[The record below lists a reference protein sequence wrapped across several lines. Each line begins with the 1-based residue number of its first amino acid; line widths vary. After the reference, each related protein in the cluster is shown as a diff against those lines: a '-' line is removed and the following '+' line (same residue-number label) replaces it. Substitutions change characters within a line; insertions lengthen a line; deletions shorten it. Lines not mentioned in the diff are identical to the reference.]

1 MVRLGFIIGFIA
13 TIGVLL
19 SGLAAYRVH
28 EQELTVNGI
37 AIARAIDVHASL
49 VQDRLT
55 ERELLA
61 RVASGLFRTPSV
73 VKANMLQ
80 PLRSSIYAFKTDFV
94 VAGWIARLKPAELDA
109 ARAQLASAGFPNP
122 AIRSDDDKPLGTGA
136 PDQPIDVLM
145 DVEPRNKE
153 TAGLAGRSYDQH
165 PILGPMLA
173 QAMDS
178 GKPVASDPLP
188 LLRSDG
194 PIGLVLAAPVLQEGE
209 AQPAGFVT
217 FSYELAPLML
227 ANDDLSLFSVVLRD
241 PRNPEVEL
249 IANHQGSVSSRL
261 TAADGPPPSMVR
273 TVTFG
278 GRDWSLGYYAK
289 TNAVKRAE
297 ETAVVVAA
305 IGLALTA
312 IICGLFGYVAYNNL
326 RLSREIQVR
335 IGFERRLTAVIDE
348 LNHRVKNI
356 LAVIQSIVTRT
367 LRHGS
372 DIDVARELLIGRI
385 HAMSNVVSLLS
396 ESQWQGVKLKGLF
409 EARAI
414 PHAERIAVSGPD
426 IAVSAR
432 AAQSL
437 SLLFFEL
444 ASHSDEGLSLVGKHP
459 HIVAHWDVTGE
470 EPDTIFHFRWEEF
483 NTSEATRRADSD
495 FGLIL
500 LDRVAPEALGGVSK
514 RYFTDVSYVY
524 ELTAPMETV
533 VDMTERDRTEQFA
546 IAPRRAAMTGQP
558 SSLRKQA
565 LPYHAMSEVGKG
577 WSDADY
583 HNDWGYGPACAGT
596 TNINRSS
603 ASAATQS
610 TPQSKLEV
618 LRRLRSSQ

>member
-1 MVRLGFIIGFIA
+1 MVRLGFIIGFLA
-13 TIGVLL
+13 LIGVLL
-19 SGLAAYRVH
+19 SGLAAWRVH
-28 EQELTVNGI
+28 DQELTVDGI
-37 AIARAIDVHASL
+37 ALARAIDVHASL

-61 RVASGLFRTPSV
+61 RVASGLFRAPSV

-94 VAGWIARLKPAELDA
+94 VASWIARLKPSELGAAQAELK
-109 ARAQLASAGFPNP
+109 SAGFTNP
-122 AIRSDDDKPLGTGA
+122 TIRDFDDQPLDTRAIDKP
-136 PDQPIDVLM
+136 INVLM
-145 DVEPRNKE
+145 DLEPR
-153 TAGLAGRSYDQH
+153 TPDTLGLPGRAYDRH
-165 PILGPMLA
+165 SIIGPMLA
-173 QAMDS
+173 QAMAA
-178 GKPVASDPLP
+178 GKPVASDPIP
-188 LLRSDG
+188 LLRQNG
-194 PIGLVLAAPVLQEGE
+194 PVGLVLAAPVQQEGASE
-209 AQPAGFVT
+209 AAGFVT

-227 ANDDLSLFSVVLRD
+227 ANDDRSLFSVVLKD
-241 PRNPEVEL
+241 PRDADDEFV
-249 IANHQGSVSSRL
+249 ANDSGAITLRAVAQDDP
-261 TAADGPPPSMVR
+261 APSMVR

-289 TNAVKRAE
+289 TSALLRAQQ
-297 ETAVVVAA
+297 TAAIVAA
-305 IGLALTA
+305 IGLALTG

-372 DIDVARELLIGRI
+372 DMDVSRELLIGRI
-385 HAMSNVVSLLS
+385 HAMSNVVTLLS

-414 PHAERIAVSGPD
+414 PHAERIAVNGPD

-459 HIVAHWDVTGE
+459 HIVANWEISGE
-470 EPDTIFHFRWEEF
+470 EPETIFHFRWEEF
-483 NTSEATRRADSD
+483 NTSAATRREDSD

-500 LDRVAPEALGGVSK
+500 LDRVAPEALGGTAK

-524 ELTAPMETV
+524 ELTAPMVTV
-533 VDMTERDRTEQFA
+533 IDMSERDRTEQLS
-546 IAPRRAAMTGQP
+546 APVRPVR
-558 SSLRKQA
+558 
-565 LPYHAMSEVGKG
+565 
-577 WSDADY
+577 
-583 HNDWGYGPACAGT
+583 
-596 TNINRSS
+596 
-603 ASAATQS
+603 
-610 TPQSKLEV
+610 
-618 LRRLRSSQ
+618 

>member
-1 MVRLGFIIGFIA
+1 VVRLGFIIGFIVL
-13 TIGVLL
+13 IGTLL

-28 EQELTVNGI
+28 DQELTLDGI
-37 AIARAIDVHASL
+37 ALARAIDLHASL

-61 RVASGLFRTPSV
+61 RVAAGLFRAPSV
-73 VKANMLQ
+73 VNGTMLQ

-94 VAGWIARLKPAELDA
+94 VASWIARLKSNELAAARSELARAGFSNPTIRRFDDQPLDA
-109 ARAQLASAGFPNP
+109 
-122 AIRSDDDKPLGTGA
+122 RSLDGPL
-136 PDQPIDVLM
+136 DVVM
-145 DVEPRNKE
+145 DVEPRNAE
-153 TAGLAGRSYDQH
+153 TMAFPGRSFDQH

-173 QAMDS
+173 RAMTD
-178 GKPVASDPLP
+178 GKPVASDPVSLLP
-188 LLRSDG
+188 PGG
-194 PIGLVLAAPVLQEGE
+194 PIGLVLAAPVLPEG
-209 AQPAGFVT
+209 AASPAGFVT
-217 FSYELAPLML
+217 FSYDLAPLML
-227 ANDDLSLFSVVLRD
+227 ANDDLSLFSVVLKD
-241 PRNPEVEL
+241 PRGGEL
-249 IANHQGSVSSRL
+249 IASDRGVVTSKASSQD
-261 TAADGPPPSMVR
+261 APPPSMTR

-289 TNAVKRAE
+289 TNVTIHAQQ
-297 ETAVVVAA
+297 TAVMVAA
-305 IGLALTA
+305 MGLALTG
-312 IICGLFGYVAYNNL
+312 IIAGLFGYVAYNNL

-372 DIDVARELLIGRI
+372 DIEVARELLIGRI

-414 PHAERIAVSGPD
+414 PHAERIAMSGPD
-426 IAVSAR
+426 ITVSAR

-459 HIVAHWDVTGE
+459 HIVAHWEVTGE
-470 EPDTIFHFRWEEF
+470 ESDTAFHFRWEEF
-483 NTSEATRRADSD
+483 NTSAATRREDSD

-524 ELTAPMETV
+524 ELTAPMEAV
-533 VDMTERDRTEQFA
+533 VDMTERDRTEQLS
-546 IAPRRAAMTGQP
+546 APAKP
-558 SSLRKQA
+558 
-565 LPYHAMSEVGKG
+565 PV
-577 WSDADY
+577 
-583 HNDWGYGPACAGT
+583 
-596 TNINRSS
+596 RS
-603 ASAATQS
+603 
-610 TPQSKLEV
+610 
-618 LRRLRSSQ
+618 

>member
-13 TIGVLL
+13 LIGVLL
-19 SGLAAYRVH
+19 SGLAANRVH
-28 EQELTVNGI
+28 DQELAIDGI
-37 AIARAIDVHASL
+37 ALARAIDVHASL

-61 RVASGLFRTPSV
+61 RVASGLFRSPSV

-80 PLRSSIYAFKTDFV
+80 PLRSAIYAFKADFV
-94 VAGWIARLKPAELDA
+94 VAVWIARLKPSELEA
-109 ARAQLASAGFPNP
+109 ARAELAMSGFSNP
-122 AIRSDDDKPLGTGA
+122 AIRDFDDHPLDIKAIDKP
-136 PDQPIDVLM
+136 INVLM
-145 DVEPRNKE
+145 DVEPRTPE
-153 TAGLAGRSYDQH
+153 TSLLLGRTFDRHSV
-165 PILGPMLA
+165 IGPMLA
-173 QAMDS
+173 KALAE
-178 GKPVASDPLP
+178 GKPVASDPIP
-188 LLRSDG
+188 LLRQDG
-194 PIGLVLAAPVLQEGE
+194 PVGIALAAPVVPDGASE
-209 AQPAGFVT
+209 PAGFIT

-227 ANDDLSLFSVVLRD
+227 ANDDRSLFSVVLKD
-241 PRNPEVEL
+241 PRDTNDEFV
-249 IANHQGSVSSRL
+249 ASDQGVVTSR
-261 TAADGPPPSMVR
+261 AVQADGPAPSMVR

-278 GRDWSLGYYAK
+278 GRDWSLAYYAK
-289 TNAVKRAE
+289 ANAAARAQQ
-297 ETAVVVAA
+297 TSVIVAG
-305 IGLALTA
+305 IGLALTG

-372 DIDVARELLIGRI
+372 DMDTARELLIGRI
-385 HAMSNVVSLLS
+385 HAMSNVVTLLS

-414 PHAERIAVSGPD
+414 PHADRIAVNGPD

-459 HIVAHWDVTGE
+459 HIVANWEVNGE
-470 EPDTIFHFRWEEF
+470 EPDEVFHFRWEEF
-483 NTSEATRRADSD
+483 NTSEATRRPDSD

-500 LDRVAPEALGGVSK
+500 LDRVAPEALGGTAQ

-524 ELTAPMETV
+524 ELVAPMETV
-533 VDMTERDRTEQFA
+533 VDMSERDRTEKLS
-546 IAPRRAAMTGQP
+546 APV
-558 SSLRKQA
+558 K
-565 LPYHAMSEVGKG
+565 
-577 WSDADY
+577 
-583 HNDWGYGPACAGT
+583 
-596 TNINRSS
+596 S
-603 ASAATQS
+603 A
-610 TPQSKLEV
+610 
-618 LRRLRSSQ
+618 R

>member
-1 MVRLGFIIGFIA
+1 VVRLGFIIGFLA
-13 TIGVLL
+13 LIGVLL
-19 SGLAAYRVH
+19 SGLAAWRVH
-28 EQELTVNGI
+28 DQELTVDGI
-37 AIARAIDVHASL
+37 ALARAIDVHASL

-61 RVASGLFRTPSV
+61 RVASGLFRAPSV

-94 VAGWIARLKPAELDA
+94 IASWIARLKPTELGAAQAELK
-109 ARAQLASAGFPNP
+109 SAGFTNP
-122 AIRSDDDKPLGTGA
+122 TIRDFDDQPLDLKAIDKP
-136 PDQPIDVLM
+136 INVLM
-145 DVEPRNKE
+145 DVEPR
-153 TAGLAGRSYDQH
+153 TPDTLGIPGRAYDRH
-165 PILGPMLA
+165 SIVGPMLA
-173 QAMDS
+173 QAMTA
-178 GKPVASDPLP
+178 GKPVASDPIP
-188 LLRSDG
+188 LLRQNG
-194 PIGLVLAAPVLQEGE
+194 PVGLVLAAPVEQEGASE
-209 AQPAGFVT
+209 AAGFVT

-227 ANDDLSLFSVVLRD
+227 ANDDRSLFSVVLKD
-241 PRNPEVEL
+241 PRDSNDEFV
-249 IANHQGSVSSRL
+249 ANDSGAVTLRAVTQDDP
-261 TAADGPPPSMVR
+261 APSMVR

-289 TNAVKRAE
+289 TSAVIRAQQ
-297 ETAVVVAA
+297 TAAIVAA
-305 IGLALTA
+305 IGLALTG

-372 DIDVARELLIGRI
+372 DMDVSRELLIGRI
-385 HAMSNVVSLLS
+385 HAMSNVVTLLS

-414 PHAERIAVSGPD
+414 PHAERIAVNGPD

-459 HIVAHWDVTGE
+459 HIVANWEIAGD

-483 NTSEATRRADSD
+483 NTSAATRREDSD

-500 LDRVAPEALGGVSK
+500 LDRVAPEALGGTAK

-524 ELTAPMETV
+524 ELTAPMVTV
-533 VDMTERDRTEQFA
+533 IDMSERDRTEQLS
-546 IAPRRAAMTGQP
+546 APVRPVR
-558 SSLRKQA
+558 
-565 LPYHAMSEVGKG
+565 
-577 WSDADY
+577 
-583 HNDWGYGPACAGT
+583 
-596 TNINRSS
+596 
-603 ASAATQS
+603 
-610 TPQSKLEV
+610 
-618 LRRLRSSQ
+618 

>member
-1 MVRLGFIIGFIA
+1 VVRLGFIIGFVAI
-13 TIGVLL
+13 IGVLL

-28 EQELTVNGI
+28 DQELTLDGI
-37 AIARAIDVHASL
+37 ALARAIDIHASL

-61 RVASGLFRTPSV
+61 RVASGLFRAPSV

-94 VAGWIARLKPAELDA
+94 LAGWVARVQPSELKAASAELA
-109 ARAQLASAGFPNP
+109 KSGFPNP
-122 AIRSDDDKPLGTGA
+122 KIRNFDDSPLDASSLDK
-136 PDQPIDVLM
+136 PIDVLM
-145 DVEPRNKE
+145 DVEPRNDQTK
-153 TAGLAGRSYDQH
+153 AFAGRALDRQ
-165 PILGPMLA
+165 PVLGPMLA
-173 QAMDS
+173 RAMS
-178 GKPVASDPLP
+178 TGKPWTSDPLP
-188 LLRSDG
+188 LLREDG
-194 PIGLVLAAPVLQEGE
+194 PVGLELAAPVLQEGSDT
-209 AQPAGFVT
+209 PAGFVT
-217 FSYELAPLML
+217 FSYEIAPLML
-227 ANDDLSLFSVVLRD
+227 VNDDLSLFSVALKD
-241 PRNPEVEL
+241 PRSPDTEL
-249 IANHQGSVSSRL
+249 IADDRGTVTSR
-261 TAADGPPPSMVR
+261 TVDPNGPAPSMVR

-278 GRDWSLGYYAK
+278 NRDWSLGYYAK
-289 TNAVKRAE
+289 TNSMARAWRF
-297 ETAVVVAA
+297 AAMVATVG
-305 IGLALTA
+305 IALTS

-372 DIDVARELLIGRI
+372 DIDIARELLIGRI

-414 PHAERIAVSGPD
+414 PHADRIAISGPD

-459 HIVAHWDVTGE
+459 NIVAQWEVTG
-470 EPDTIFHFRWEEF
+470 DGADSIFHFRWEEF
-483 NTSEATRRADSD
+483 NTSAATRREDSE

-500 LDRVAPEALGGVSK
+500 LDRVAPEALGATSK

-524 ELTAPMETV
+524 ELTAPMDTV
-533 VDMTERDRTEQFA
+533 IDMTERDRTIQLS
-546 IAPRRAAMTGQP
+546 APVN
-558 SSLRKQA
+558 RKA
-565 LPYHAMSEVGKG
+565 
-577 WSDADY
+577 
-583 HNDWGYGPACAGT
+583 
-596 TNINRSS
+596 
-603 ASAATQS
+603 
-610 TPQSKLEV
+610 
-618 LRRLRSSQ
+618 

>member
-13 TIGVLL
+13 LIGVLL

-28 EQELTVNGI
+28 DQELTVDGI
-37 AIARAIDVHASL
+37 ALARAIDVHASL

-61 RVASGLFRTPSV
+61 RVASGLFHAPTV
-73 VKANMLQ
+73 IKANMLQ

-94 VAGWIARLKPAELDA
+94 VAGWIARLKPSELDA
-109 ARAQLASAGFPNP
+109 ARTELARAGFSNP
-122 AIRSDDDKPLGTGA
+122 TIRNFDDSPLDARSVDKPV
-136 PDQPIDVLM
+136 DVLM
-145 DVEPRNKE
+145 DVEPRNAE
-153 TAGLAGRSYDQH
+153 TMAFPGRALDQS
-165 PILGPMLA
+165 PTLGPTLA
-173 QAMDS
+173 RVMAD
-178 GKPVASDPLP
+178 GKPVASDPVS
-188 LLRSDG
+188 LLRRNG
-194 PIGLVLAAPVLQEGE
+194 PIGLVLAAPVLQDGD

-227 ANDDLSLFSVVLRD
+227 TNDDLSLFSVVLKD
-241 PRNPEVEL
+241 PRSPDGEL
-249 IANHQGSVSSRL
+249 IANDQGVVTSR
-261 TAADGPPPSMVR
+261 TAAQQGPSPSMTR

-289 TNAVKRAE
+289 TNSVKRAKQ
-297 ETAVVVAA
+297 TAAIVAA
-305 IGLALTA
+305 IGLALTG

-326 RLSREIQVR
+326 RLSREIEVR

-367 LRHGS
+367 LRHGA
-372 DIDVARELLIGRI
+372 DVDVARELLIGRI

-459 HIVAHWDVTGE
+459 HIVAHWEVTGE
-470 EPDTIFHFRWEEF
+470 APEATFHFRWEEF
-483 NTSEATRRADSD
+483 NTSAATRREDSD
-495 FGLIL
+495 FGVIL

-533 VDMTERDRTEQFA
+533 VDMTERDRTEQLS
-546 IAPRRAAMTGQP
+546 APLKRR
-558 SSLRKQA
+558 
-565 LPYHAMSEVGKG
+565 
-577 WSDADY
+577 
-583 HNDWGYGPACAGT
+583 
-596 TNINRSS
+596 
-603 ASAATQS
+603 
-610 TPQSKLEV
+610 
-618 LRRLRSSQ
+618 

>member
-1 MVRLGFIIGFIA
+1 VVRLGFIIGFIA
-13 TIGVLL
+13 IIGVLL

-28 EQELTVNGI
+28 EQELAIDGI
-37 AIARAIDVHASL
+37 ALARAIDVHASL

-61 RVASGLFRTPSV
+61 RVASGLFRSPSL
-73 VKANMLQ
+73 VKANMLE

-94 VAGWIARLKPAELDA
+94 VASWIARLEPGELDE
-109 ARAQLASAGFPNP
+109 ARRELASARFPSP
-122 AIRSDDDKPLGTGA
+122 TIRGSDDKPLD
-136 PDQPIDVLM
+136 PRSVDQPINVLM
-145 DVEPRNKE
+145 DVEPRNAE
-153 TAGLAGRSYDQH
+153 TMGFAGRALDNFAT
-165 PILGPMLA
+165 IGPMLA
-173 QAMDS
+173 RAMAE
-178 GKPVASDPLP
+178 GKPIASDPLN
-188 LLRSDG
+188 LLRPDG
-194 PIGLVLAAPVLQEGE
+194 PVGIVLAAPVVQDG
-209 AQPAGFVT
+209 ATSPAGFVT

-227 ANDDLSLFSVVLRD
+227 TNDDQSLFSVVLKD
-241 PRNPEVEL
+241 PRRAGGEL
-249 IANHQGSVSSRL
+249 IASDQGAVSTRQ
-261 TAADGPPPSMVR
+261 AAPDGRAPSATR

-278 GRDWSLGYYAK
+278 NRDWSLAYYAK
-289 TNAVKRAE
+289 TNAVNRAE
-297 ETAVVVAA
+297 QTAAIVGA
-305 IGLALTA
+305 IGLALTV
-312 IICGLFGYVAYNNL
+312 IVCGLFGYVAYNNL

-367 LRHGS
+367 LRHGA

-459 HIVAHWDVTGE
+459 HIVAKWEVVGE
-470 EPDTIFHFRWEEF
+470 EPATIFHFRWEEF
-483 NTSEATRRADSD
+483 NTSEATRRPDTD
-495 FGLIL
+495 FGVIL
-500 LDRVAPEALGGVSK
+500 LDRVAPEALGGTSK

-533 VDMTERDRTEQFA
+533 VDMTERDRTER
-546 IAPRRAAMTGQP
+546 ISAPVRP
-558 SSLRKQA
+558 
-565 LPYHAMSEVGKG
+565 V
-577 WSDADY
+577 
-583 HNDWGYGPACAGT
+583 
-596 TNINRSS
+596 I
-603 ASAATQS
+603 
-610 TPQSKLEV
+610 
-618 LRRLRSSQ
+618 

>member
-1 MVRLGFIIGFIA
+1 VVRLGFIIGLIA
-13 TIGVLL
+13 LIGLML
-19 SGLAAYRVH
+19 SGAASFRVH
-28 EQELTVNGI
+28 EQELTIDGI
-37 AIARAIDVHASL
+37 ALARAIDVHASL

-61 RVASGLFRTPSV
+61 RVASGLFRAPSL

-80 PLRSSIYAFKTDFV
+80 PLRSSIYAFKTDFL
-94 VAGWIARLKPAELDA
+94 VASWIARLKPGELDEA
-109 ARAQLASAGFPNP
+109 GRELASAGFSNP
-122 AIRSDDDKPLGTGA
+122 KIRNFDGKPIDPRSLDK
-136 PDQPIDVLM
+136 PIDVLM
-145 DVEPRNKE
+145 DVEPRNAE
-153 TAGLAGRSYDQH
+153 NMALAGRALDQS
-165 PILGPMLA
+165 PSIGSMLA
-173 QAMDS
+173 RAMVE
-178 GKPVASDPLP
+178 GKPVASDPVNLVRP
-188 LLRSDG
+188 NG
-194 PIGLVLAAPVLQEGE
+194 PVGIVLAAPVIQDGTTS
-209 AQPAGFVT
+209 PAGFVT

-227 ANDDLSLFSVVLRD
+227 TNDDQSLFSVVLKD
-241 PRNPEVEL
+241 PRSADGEL
-249 IANHQGSVSSRL
+249 IANDQGVVTSRQA
-261 TAADGPPPSMVR
+261 AADGPAPSATRIVA
-273 TVTFG
+273 FG
-278 GRDWSLGYYAK
+278 DRDWSLAYYAK
-289 TNAVKRAE
+289 INATKRAQQ
-297 ETAVVVAA
+297 TAAIVGA
-305 IGLALTA
+305 IGLALTVM
-312 IICGLFGYVAYNNL
+312 ICGLFGYVAYNNL

-459 HIVAHWDVTGE
+459 HIVAKWEVTGE
-470 EPDTIFHFRWEEF
+470 PSKEIFTFRWEEF

-500 LDRVAPEALGGVSK
+500 LDRVAPEALGGTSK

-524 ELTAPMETV
+524 ELTAPMATV
-533 VDMTERDRTEQFA
+533 VDMTERDRTEQLS
-546 IAPRRAAMTGQP
+546 APVRQGR
-558 SSLRKQA
+558 
-565 LPYHAMSEVGKG
+565 
-577 WSDADY
+577 
-583 HNDWGYGPACAGT
+583 
-596 TNINRSS
+596 
-603 ASAATQS
+603 
-610 TPQSKLEV
+610 
-618 LRRLRSSQ
+618 

>member
-1 MVRLGFIIGFIA
+1 M
-13 TIGVLL
+13 IGVLL

-28 EQELTVNGI
+28 DQELTIDGI
-37 AIARAIDVHASL
+37 ALARAIDVHASL

-61 RVASGLFRTPSV
+61 RVASGLFRAPSV
-73 VKANMLQ
+73 MKANMLQ

-94 VAGWIARLKPAELDA
+94 VANWIARLQPNELES
-109 ARAQLASAGFPNP
+109 ARAELASAGFSNP
-122 AIRSDDDKPLGTGA
+122 TIRAFNDQPLDTRTIDK
-136 PDQPIDVLM
+136 PIDVLM
-145 DVEPRNKE
+145 DVEPRNAQ
-153 TAGLAGRSYDQH
+153 TMAFPGRSFNAH
-165 PILGPMLA
+165 PLLGPMLA
-173 QAMDS
+173 RAMAE

-188 LLRSDG
+188 LLRPNG
-194 PIGLVLAAPVLQEGE
+194 PSGLVLAAPVLQDGST
-209 AQPAGFVT
+209 QPAGFVT

-227 ANDDLSLFSVVLRD
+227 TNDDLSLFSVVLKD
-241 PRNPEVEL
+241 PRSDNGEL
-249 IANHQGSVSSRL
+249 IADDRGNV
-261 TAADGPPPSMVR
+261 TARITDQNSPAPSITRV
-273 TVTFG
+273 VTFG

-289 TNAVKRAE
+289 TNAMKRAQQM
-297 ETAVVVAA
+297 AAIAAA
-305 IGLALTA
+305 IGLALTS
-312 IICGLFGYVAYNNL
+312 IVCGLFGYVAYNNL

-414 PHAERIAVSGPD
+414 PHADRISITGPD
-426 IAVSAR
+426 IDVSAR

-459 HIVAHWDVTGE
+459 NIKAHWEVTGE
-470 EPDTIFHFRWEEF
+470 GPDATFHFRWEES
-483 NTSEATRRADSD
+483 NTSAATRRADSD
-495 FGLIL
+495 FGIIL
-500 LDRVAPEALGGVSK
+500 LDRVAPEALGGTAK
-514 RYFTDVSYVY
+514 RYFTDASYVY

-533 VDMTERDRTEQFA
+533 VDMTERDRTEA
-546 IAPRRAAMTGQP
+546 LSAPV
-558 SSLRKQA
+558 K
-565 LPYHAMSEVGKG
+565 
-577 WSDADY
+577 
-583 HNDWGYGPACAGT
+583 
-596 TNINRSS
+596 
-603 ASAATQS
+603 
-610 TPQSKLEV
+610 
-618 LRRLRSSQ
+618 RLS

>member
-1 MVRLGFIIGFIA
+1 VVRLGFIIGFIA
-13 TIGVLL
+13 LIGVLL

-28 EQELTVNGI
+28 EQELQIERI
-37 AIARAIDVHASL
+37 ALARAIDVHASL

-61 RVASGLFRTPSV
+61 RVASGLFRAPSV

-94 VAGWIARLKPAELDA
+94 VATWIARLKPAELSEA
-109 ARAQLASAGFPNP
+109 EAELKSAGFSNP
-122 AIRSDDDKPLGTGA
+122 TIRDFDDRPLDIKAIDKPVNV
-136 PDQPIDVLM
+136 QM
-145 DVEPRNKE
+145 DLEPRTPE
-153 TAGLAGRSYDQH
+153 TIGLPGRALDRHS
-165 PILGPMLA
+165 IVGPMLA
-173 QAMDS
+173 QAMAA
-178 GKPVASDPLP
+178 GKPVASDPIP
-188 LLRSDG
+188 LLRQNG
-194 PIGLVLAAPVLQEGE
+194 PIGLVLAAPVSQESSTDL
-209 AQPAGFVT
+209 AGFVT

-227 ANDDLSLFSVVLRD
+227 ANYDRSLFSVVLKD
-241 PRNPEVEL
+241 PRDANDEFVANDSGVVTSRAVNP
-249 IANHQGSVSSRL
+249 
-261 TAADGPPPSMVR
+261 DGPSPSMVR

-289 TNAVKRAE
+289 TNAVQRAQQ
-297 ETAVVVAA
+297 TAVIVAG
-305 IGLALTA
+305 IGLALTG

-367 LRHGS
+367 LRHGA

-385 HAMSNVVSLLS
+385 HAMSNVVTLLS

-409 EARAI
+409 ESRAI
-414 PHAERIAVSGPD
+414 PHADRIAVNGPD

-459 HIVAHWDVTGE
+459 HIVANWEVTGE
-470 EPDTIFHFRWEEF
+470 GADAMFHFRWEEF
-483 NTSEATRRADSD
+483 NTSAATRREDSD

-500 LDRVAPEALGGVSK
+500 LDRVAPEALGGTAK

-524 ELTAPMETV
+524 ELTAPMVTV
-533 VDMTERDRTEQFA
+533 VDMSERDRTDQ
-546 IAPRRAAMTGQP
+546 ISAPVR
-558 SSLRKQA
+558 
-565 LPYHAMSEVGKG
+565 
-577 WSDADY
+577 
-583 HNDWGYGPACAGT
+583 
-596 TNINRSS
+596 
-603 ASAATQS
+603 
-610 TPQSKLEV
+610 
-618 LRRLRSSQ
+618 